1 MRRCISITRKEE
13 IYICVTDVDVMIM
26 FFTALAIMILIDSTG
41 TEAIVAMMTMVE
53 MH

>member
-1 MRRCISITRKEE
+1 MYLNNTQGGNIYMCNRCGCND
-13 IYICVTDVDVMIM
+13 YV
-26 FFTALAIMILIDSTG
+26 FTALAIMILIDSTG